1 MQELMAK
8 MLKISQLIHAAASA
22 GMGMAVA
29 EIMAA

>member
-8 MLKISQLIHAAASA
+8 MLKISQLIHAASA

-29 EIMAA
+29 EILAA